1 MKNEEFMS
9 QQPYQKNSHC
19 SYCGHP
25 FTVDQPWPRQCSHCH
40 NMTFRNPLPVA
51 VVIQPVDDGV
61 LTVRRTIQPR
71 SGWLALPGGYIE
83 FGESWQAAGAREL
96 WEEAGVEINS
106 SSLRE
111 IKVFSAPD
119 NTLLIVA
126 SAPPLTSTQLVDF
139 VVTDEANE
147 RVIVRTPQELAF
159 PLHTEV
165 VADYLAGK
173 WR

>member
-1 MKNEEFMS
+1 MS
-9 QQPYQKNSHC
+9 LQQYKKHSHC

-25 FTVDQPWPRQCSHCH
+25 FTADQPWPRQCANCN
-40 NMTFRNPLPVA
+40 NMTFRNPLPVT
-51 VVIQPVDDGV
+51 VVVQPVDDGV

-96 WEEAGVEINS
+96 WEEAGVQIDS
-106 SSLRE
+106 ASLRE

-119 NTLLIVA
+119 NTILIIA
-126 SAPPLTSTQLVDF
+126 LAPPMTSNQLADF
-139 VVTDEANE
+139 VTTDEASE
-147 RVIVRTPQELAF
+147 RIIVSTPQELAF

-165 VADYLAGK
+165 ITDYLQGK

>member
-1 MKNEEFMS
+1 
-9 QQPYQKNSHC
+9 
-19 SYCGHP
+19 
-25 FTVDQPWPRQCSHCH
+25 
-40 NMTFRNPLPVA
+40 MTFRNPLPVA

-96 WEEAGVEINS
+96 WEEAGVQIDPAT
-106 SSLRE
+106 LRE
-111 IKVFSAPD
+111 VKVFSAPD
-119 NTLLIVA
+119 NTILIIA
-126 SAPPLTSTQLVDF
+126 LAPPLTSAQLTEF
-139 VVTDEANE
+139 TTTDEASE
-147 RVIVRTPQELAF
+147 RVIVRAPQELAF

-165 VADYLAGK
+165 VADYLQGK

>member
-1 MKNEEFMS
+1 MS
-9 QQPYQKNSHC
+9 YQKNSHC
-19 SYCGHP
+19 SYCGNA
-25 FTVDQPWPRQCSHCH
+25 FAADQSWPRRCAQCG

-61 LTVRRTIQPR
+61 LTVRRTIPPR

-96 WEEAGVEINS
+96 WEEAGIEIDS

-111 IKVFSAPD
+111 VKVFSAPD
-119 NTLLIVA
+119 NTLIIVA
-126 SAPPLTSTQLVDF
+126 LAPPLTSDQLIDF
-139 VVTDEANE
+139 VTTEEASE

>member
-1 MKNEEFMS
+1 M
-9 QQPYQKNSHC
+9 
-19 SYCGHP
+19 
-25 FTVDQPWPRQCSHCH
+25 DQPWPRRCANCD

-83 FGESWQAAGAREL
+83 FGETWQAAGAREL
-96 WEEAGVEINS
+96 WEEAGVQIDPAT
-106 SSLRE
+106 LRE
-111 IKVFSAPD
+111 VMVFSAPD
-119 NTLLIVA
+119 NTLLVIA
-126 SAPPLTSTQLVDF
+126 LAPRLTSAQLIEF
-139 VVTDEANE
+139 TVTAEASE
-147 RVIVRTPQELAF
+147 RVIVTSPQELAF

-165 VADYLAGK
+165 VTGYLAGR

>member
-1 MKNEEFMS
+1 M
-9 QQPYQKNSHC
+9 PYQKNNHC
-19 SYCGHP
+19 SYCGSA
-25 FTVDQPWPRQCSHCH
+25 FAVDQPWPRRCAHCH

-51 VVIQPVDDGV
+51 VVIQPVDNGV

-83 FGESWQAAGAREL
+83 FGESWQTAGAREL
-96 WEEAGVEINS
+96 WEEAGVEIDS

-119 NTLLIVA
+119 NTLIIVA
-126 SAPPLTSTQLVDF
+126 LAPPLTNAQLAEF
-139 VVTDEANE
+139 VTTEEASE
-147 RVIVRTPQELAF
+147 RVIVHKPQELAF

>member
-1 MKNEEFMS
+1 MS
-9 QQPYQKNSHC
+9 YQKNSHC

-25 FTVDQPWPRQCSHCH
+25 FALDQAWPRRCAHCG

-51 VVIQPVDDGV
+51 VVLQPVDDGV

-96 WEEAGVEINS
+96 WEEAGVTIDP

-111 IKVFSAPD
+111 VKVFSAPD
-119 NTLLIVA
+119 NTLIIVA
-126 SAPPLTSTQLVDF
+126 LAPPLTSAQLVDF
-139 VVTDEANE
+139 VTTDEASE

-165 VADYLAGK
+165 VADFLAGQ
-173 WR
+173 WQ

>member
-1 MKNEEFMS
+1 M
-9 QQPYQKNSHC
+9 PYQKNNHC

-25 FTVDQPWPRQCSHCH
+25 FAVDQAWPRQCAHCN

-96 WEEAGVEINS
+96 WEEAGVTIDS

-119 NTLLIVA
+119 NTLIIVA
-126 SAPPLTSTQLVDF
+126 LAPPLTSAQLVDF
-139 VVTDEANE
+139 VTTEEASE

-165 VADYLAGK
+165 VADFLAGK
-173 WR
+173 LRYD

>member
-1 MKNEEFMS
+1 MF
-9 QQPYQKNSHC
+9 YQKNSHC
-19 SYCGHP
+19 SYCGQP
-25 FTVDQPWPRQCSHCH
+25 FAINQPWPRRCTHCS

-61 LTVRRTIQPR
+61 LTVRRTIEPR

-83 FGESWQAAGAREL
+83 FGESWQAAGAREMQ
-96 WEEAGVEINS
+96 EEAGLVIDS
-106 SSLRE
+106 SSLQE

-119 NTLLIVA
+119 NTLIIVA
-126 SAPPLTSTQLVDF
+126 LAPPLTSAQLAEF
-139 VVTDEANE
+139 VTTEEASE

-159 PLHTEV
+159 SLHTEV

>member
-1 MKNEEFMS
+1 MS
-9 QQPYQKNSHC
+9 QKHYQRNSHC
-19 SYCGHP
+19 SYCGQP
-25 FTVDQPWPRQCSHCH
+25 FTRDQSWPRQCGHCN

-61 LTVRRTIQPR
+61 LTVRRTIEPR
-71 SGWLALPGGYIE
+71 RGWLALPGGYIE
-83 FGESWQAAGAREL
+83 FDESWQVAGAREL
-96 WEEAGVEINS
+96 WEEAGLEIDS

-119 NTLLIVA
+119 HTILIIA
-126 SAPPLTSTQLVDF
+126 LAPPLTSAQLVDF
-139 VVTDEANE
+139 VTTAEASE

>member
-1 MKNEEFMS
+1 M
-9 QQPYQKNSHC
+9 PYQKNNHC
-19 SYCGHP
+19 SYCGNA
-25 FTVDQPWPRQCSHCH
+25 FAVDQPWPRRCAHCG

-96 WEEAGVEINS
+96 WEEAGVTIDP
-106 SSLRE
+106 SSLHE
-111 IKVFSAPD
+111 IRVFSAPD
-119 NTLLIVA
+119 NTLIIVA
-126 SAPPLTSTQLVDF
+126 LAPPMTNAQLADF
-139 VVTDEANE
+139 VITEEASE
-147 RVIVRTPQELAF
+147 RFIVRTPQELAF

-165 VADYLAGK
+165 VADYFAGK
-173 WR
+173 WRRRP

>member
-1 MKNEEFMS
+1 
-9 QQPYQKNSHC
+9 
-19 SYCGHP
+19 
-25 FTVDQPWPRQCSHCH
+25 
-40 NMTFRNPLPVA
+40 MTFRNPLPVA

-61 LTVRRTIQPR
+61 LTVRRTIEPR

-83 FGESWQAAGAREL
+83 FGESWQAAGAREMQ
-96 WEEAGVEINS
+96 EEAGLVIDS
-106 SSLRE
+106 SSLQE

-119 NTLLIVA
+119 NTLIIVA
-126 SAPPLTSTQLVDF
+126 LAPPLTSAQLAEF
-139 VVTDEANE
+139 VTTEEASE

-159 PLHTEV
+159 SLHTEV

>member
-1 MKNEEFMS
+1 MT
-9 QQPYQKNSHC
+9 YQRNAHC

-25 FTVDQPWPRQCSHCH
+25 FAVDQPWPRKCANCN

-96 WEEAGVEINS
+96 WEEAGVQIDPAT
-106 SSLRE
+106 LRE
-111 IKVFSAPD
+111 VKVFSAPD
-119 NTLLIVA
+119 NTILIIA
-126 SAPPLTSTQLVDF
+126 LAPPLTSAQLTAF
-139 VVTDEANE
+139 TTTDEASE
-147 RVIVRTPQELAF
+147 RVIVRTPEELAF

-165 VADYLAGK
+165 VTDYLQGK

>member
-1 MKNEEFMS
+1 MS
-9 QQPYQKNSHC
+9 YQKNSHC
-19 SYCGHP
+19 SYCGNA
-25 FTVDQPWPRQCSHCH
+25 FAADQPWPRRCAQCG

-96 WEEAGVEINS
+96 WEEAGIEIGS

-111 IKVFSAPD
+111 VKS
-119 NTLLIVA
+119 
-126 SAPPLTSTQLVDF
+126 LVRQ
-139 VVTDEANE
+139 T
-147 RVIVRTPQELAF
+147 TP
-159 PLHTEV
+159 
-165 VADYLAGK
+165 
-173 WR
+173 

>member
-1 MKNEEFMS
+1 
-9 QQPYQKNSHC
+9 
-19 SYCGHP
+19 
-25 FTVDQPWPRQCSHCH
+25 
-40 NMTFRNPLPVA
+40 MTFRNPLPVA

-83 FGESWQAAGAREL
+83 FGESWQGAAAREMA
-96 WEEAGVEINS
+96 EEAGLAIDP

-111 IKVFSAPD
+111 VKVFSAPD
-119 NTLLIVA
+119 NTLIIVA
-126 SAPPLTSTQLVDF
+126 LAPPLTSAQLVEF
-139 VVTDEANE
+139 VTTDEASE
-147 RVIVRTPQELAF
+147 RVIVHTSQELAF

-165 VADYLAGK
+165 VTAYLAGQ

>member
-1 MKNEEFMS
+1 MS
-9 QQPYQKNSHC
+9 YQKNSHC
-19 SYCGHP
+19 SYCGQP
-25 FTVDQPWPRQCSHCH
+25 FAINQPWPRRCTHCS

-61 LTVRRTIQPR
+61 LTVRRTIEPR

-83 FGESWQAAGAREL
+83 FGESWQAAGAREMQ
-96 WEEAGVEINS
+96 EEAGLVIDS
-106 SSLRE
+106 SSLQE

-119 NTLLIVA
+119 NTLIIVA
-126 SAPPLTSTQLVDF
+126 LAPPLTSAQLAEF
-139 VVTDEANE
+139 VTTEEASE

-159 PLHTEV
+159 SLHTEV